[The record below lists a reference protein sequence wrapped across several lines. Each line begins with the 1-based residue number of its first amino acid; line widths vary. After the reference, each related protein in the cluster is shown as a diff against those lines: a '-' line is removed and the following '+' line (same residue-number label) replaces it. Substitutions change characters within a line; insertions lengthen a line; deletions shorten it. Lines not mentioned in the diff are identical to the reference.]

1 MTNIRNEERHI
12 TADSKAN
19 KRVINIMNSFMVNT
33 IENLHNIENLF
44 ERQIIKTYTGRS
56 RKQKSCK
63 FLKILNV

>member
-19 KRVINIMNSFMVNT
+19 KRVINIINSFMANT

-44 ERQIIKTYTGRS
+44 ERQIIKSYTGRIENRS
-56 RKQKSCK
+56 LVS
-63 FLKILNV
+63 F

>member
-19 KRVINIMNSFMVNT
+19 KRIINIVNSFMANT

-44 ERQIIKTYTGRS
+44 ERQIIKTYTGRN

-63 FLKILNV
+63 FLKIFNV